1 MDYSK
6 QLNIPN
12 FRGVYMIH
20 TWCVYDLQKTNVEKF
35 RVEKVLDWK
44 TENGK
49 KYRLVKWIDYDES
62 YNSWDLLE

>member
-1 MDYSK
+1 
-6 QLNIPN
+6 
-12 FRGVYMIH
+12 MIH

-49 KYRLVKWIDYDES
+49 KYGLVKWIDYDES